1 MMMKNEAAVIAAL
14 YDQFGSTVK
23 SADLYAYDSKLMAWA
38 RAGGLKKKS
47 RGVFAIPSPKAT
59 KAIAERAAV
68 KLVDEAKLIRERFDV
83 LAVLADGVAQ
93 KNVRSLIVAGAPG
106 VGKTHTLE
114 ARLSAAEAS
123 GQVKSLTTIKG
134 SISPI
139 GLFVQLWENRDAG
152 QVLMLDD
159 IDAVFADE
167 EAMNLLKGALDTTK
181 TRRISWAKA
190 SSFLR
195 DNDIPNTFEYNG
207 QIVFIT
213 NTNPDAVI
221 EKGGKLAP
229 HMAALVSRSVFLDL
243 CIHSP
248 QQVMVRVEQVV
259 AESSM
264 LDELGL
270 TKGQAA
276 EVIGWMNQNLDR
288 LRAVSLRTVIQLAS
302 FIKTS
307 PNWVSLA
314 QATMLKGI

>member
-1 MMMKNEAAVIAAL
+1 MKNEVAVIAAL

-47 RGVFAIPSPKAT
+47 RGVFAIPSPKAV
-59 KAIAERAAV
+59 KAIAGRAAV
-68 KLVDEAKLIRERFDV
+68 KMVDEAKLIRERFDV

-114 ARLSAAEAS
+114 ARLSAAEKS

-139 GLFVQLWENRDAG
+139 GLFVQLWENREAG

-195 DNDIPNTFEYNG
+195 DNDIPNTFDYNG

-213 NTNPDAVI
+213 NTDPDAVI

-243 CIHSP
+243 CIHNP
-248 QQVMVRVEQVV
+248 QQIMVRVEQVL

-270 TKGQAA
+270 SKGQAA
-276 EVIGWMNQNLDR
+276 EVLGWMNQNLDR